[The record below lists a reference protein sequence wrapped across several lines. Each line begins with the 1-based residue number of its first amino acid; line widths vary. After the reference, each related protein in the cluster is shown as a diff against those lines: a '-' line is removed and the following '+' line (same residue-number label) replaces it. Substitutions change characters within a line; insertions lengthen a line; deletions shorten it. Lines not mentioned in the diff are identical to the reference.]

1 MAGRLQIK
9 FAFNTIEDRLLFCIS
24 EKRGHA
30 SRVDF
35 RFWLTRRFVHIFMTA
50 IDKVIED
57 ELATDVQVSPDA
69 IDAVKKFQH
78 EAALAK
84 ADFSSSYDGDNDNCT
99 ALRNKPI
106 LVSTLKIK
114 KKSKGKYVFSFL
126 NNKKLGIHLTAGMD
140 LVHSLQKMLLD
151 SVKNAEWN
159 KPLFK
164 AAAEESKLVGSGG
177 YIS

>member
-9 FAFNTIEDRLLFCIS
+9 FEFNTIQDRLLFCVY

-30 SRVDF
+30 SCVEF
-35 RFWLTRRFVHIFMTA
+35 RFWLTRRFVNIFMRA

-57 ELATDVQVSPDA
+57 ELAADMQLPPDA
-69 IDAVKKFQH
+69 IGVMKKFQH

-84 ADFSSSYDGDNDNCT
+84 ADFSSSYGSDADNCT
-99 ALRNKPI
+99 ASGNKPI

-114 KKSKGKYVFSFL
+114 KKSKDKYVFSLL
-126 NNKKLGIHLTAGMD
+126 NNKNLGIHLTAGMD
-140 LVHSLQKMLLD
+140 LVHSLQKMLQD
-151 SVKNAEWN
+151 SAKNAEWD

-164 AAAEESKLVGSGG
+164 TAAEDSKEIEPGG